1 MANESGSTGSLF
13 KAGPK
18 VPESYLIAHI
28 DGGARGNPGP
38 AGYGVFLKDQSG
50 KKVAA
55 LSEYLGHQT
64 NNYAE
69 YSGLLAA
76 LQYAIQNNHKAL
88 KVISDSELMVK
99 QIRGQYKV
107 RNLAL
112 LELHRRAL
120 DLIRKLDWFSIQH
133 VLRAQNRE
141 ADGLANAA
149 MDRGVGRTSTSDPSA
164 SSVARALDKNEFEGI
179 VRGGVVELTNAQ
191 LPEGTRVQVRVKNS
205 RDRERS

>member
-1 MANESGSTGSLF
+1 MAKESGSTGNLF
-13 KAGPK
+13 GAQTK

-38 AGYGVFLKDQSG
+38 AGYGVFIKDQSG
-50 KKVAA
+50 KKVTA

-76 LQYAIQNNHKAL
+76 LQYAIQNKYKAL

-107 RNLAL
+107 RNATL
-112 LELHRRAL
+112 LELHRRAQ
-120 DLIRKLDWFSIQH
+120 DLISKLEWFSIQH

-149 MDRGVGRTSTSDPSA
+149 MDKGTGRGSLSQNNGTDSGRRVSD
-164 SSVARALDKNEFEGI
+164 SSNNEFEGV
-179 VRGGVVELTNAQ
+179 VRAGVVELEGAK
-191 LPEGTRVQVRVKNS
+191 LPDGTRVQVRIK
-205 RDRERS
+205 RT